1 MSATRLLL
9 PPSAPAHSRS
19 WLHGSCPRA
28 AGFHQGLPPFPGATV
43 ILPDAGACLDT
54 YASAAP
60 ICRFLAARV
69 ERAGHPQIAAGLR
82 AKAAALAA
90 ETARERALDE
100 TGGLE
105 AAILQNGGALA
116 ALRRVSRE
124 SLYTSTLIEQSGR
137 QIAAAL
143 AALAPVRVVVP
154 DARTLDR
161 PGLKIL
167 ARACLL
173 APVDGRVAW
182 VWTER
187 AEPVHPEPT
196 QPDRAQPDKTE
207 AAGELVELLPERAR
221 TAFLDGLR
229 AALAVAPCPAAS
241 QVSGPAATA
250 SPQPH
255 VSARTVGGACGWLAT
270 QNYDACAWW
279 ARQTDAR
286 DVDYD
291 RLLALTL
298 TNLGLQDAAI
308 EALARAAARARHAT
322 LQAHLHYMQGLLW
335 AKRKYDL
342 ARSDACFAAAHAAV
356 DRVRHDDPGDPAM
369 ERAWVHNGQAMNA
382 LLRARF
388 AGRPVASAFQDAY
401 THVCTAFEMVREGRS
416 RDRIYLRFN
425 LLANMSSLMDIVGEH
440 ALAHELQVKTFDESL
455 ARGLAEEDAWLA
467 QRRSSLAMLKAHAG
481 DLAGAADGFADARA
495 RMLDADRPLCAETLT
510 RSLATARFQQGRFE
524 AAEALFAD
532 GLARARTTRSRVGVQ
547 VHAAGLAAS
556 RLRLGRDTAARRGL
570 RELGDQE
577 DIWPVP
583 AAKLDAGD
591 LSALAEPTRYFGLST
606 SIPEIDLED
615 NGTVS
620 IARALRGH
628 TADIEAATRQ
638 QVTT

>member
-1 MSATRLLL
+1 MSANRLLL
-9 PPSAPAHSRS
+9 PPSAPATSRS
-19 WLHGSCPRA
+19 WLHGTDLYAPDLTAPDLTAPDREPSLPA
-28 AGFHQGLPPFPGATV
+28 FAGVTMV
-43 ILPDAGACLDT
+43 LPDAHACLDT
-54 YASAAP
+54 YAAAAP
-60 ICRFLAARV
+60 ICRFLAARLD
-69 ERAGHPQIAAGLR
+69 RAGCPDIAAGLR

-90 ETARERALDE
+90 ETARERALDDA
-100 TGGLE
+100 GGLE
-105 AAILQNGGALA
+105 AAILHNGGALA

-137 QIAAAL
+137 GIAQAL

-154 DARTLDR
+154 DARGLDR
-161 PGLKIL
+161 PSLKIL

-173 APVDGRVAW
+173 APADGRVVW
-182 VWTER
+182 IWTER
-187 AEPVHPEPT
+187 SAPAPPT
-196 QPDRAQPDKTE
+196 DASVPGDLID
-207 AAGELVELLPERAR
+207 LLPERAR
-221 TAFLDGLR
+221 TAFLEGLR
-229 AALAVAPCPAAS
+229 ATLSLAPRPAPGTGSVHARLAPRPY
-241 QVSGPAATA
+241 VTA
-250 SPQPH
+250 S
-255 VSARTVGGACGWLAT
+255 TVGGACGWLAT

-291 RLLALTL
+291 RVLALTL

-308 EALARAAARARHAT
+308 EALARAGARARHAT

-342 ARSDACFAAAHAAV
+342 QRSDACFAAAHAAL
-356 DRVRHDDPGDPAM
+356 DRARPDDPGDCAM

-401 THVCTAFEMVREGRS
+401 KQVCTAFEMVREGRS
-416 RDRIYLRFN
+416 RDRVYLRFN

-440 ALAHELQVKTFDESL
+440 ALAHDLQVKTFDESL
-455 ARGLAEEDAWLA
+455 ARGLAEENAWLA

-481 DLAGAADGFADARA
+481 DLAGAAAGFADARE
-495 RMLDADRPLCAETLT
+495 RMIEADRPLCAETLT
-510 RSLATARFQQGRFE
+510 RSLATARFQEGRLD

-532 GLARARTTRSRVGVQ
+532 GLARARATRSRVGVQ

-556 RLRLGRDTAARRGL
+556 RMRRGCDAAARQGL
-570 RELGDQE
+570 REIGELEGV
-577 DIWPVP
+577 WPVP
-583 AAKLDAGD
+583 AEQLDAGG
-591 LSALAEPTRYFGLST
+591 LSGLAAPARYFGLST

-620 IARALRGH
+620 IARALRGN

-638 QVTT
+638 HATT